1 MAMGSNTAKAV
12 LKGDAAR
19 AERWELPDVDGA
31 LVGGFGRDGGTDL
44 PTAKRLEAL
53 QQQAWDEGFALG
65 RREGRAQGQAEARAR
80 VETEHAQTMRR
91 MRALFDVLAHPLAKL
106 DEEVEQAVADLAM
119 LVARHLVRREL
130 KADPGEVIGVV
141 REAIG
146 MLPVSARNPRIHL
159 NPEDV
164 DLVREVLSLDESVPG
179 WRIEA
184 DPLVSRGGCL
194 VETATSFIDATVEAR
209 LAALIARAFGGDR
222 STDR

>member
-1 MAMGSNTAKAV
+1 MASNAAKAV

-31 LVGGFGRDGGTDL
+31 LVGAFGRDGGTDL

-65 RREGRAQGQAEARAR
+65 RREGRAQGHTEARAR
-80 VETEHAQTMRR
+80 VETEHAQAMRR
-91 MRALFDVLAHPLAKL
+91 LRALFDVLAHPLARL
-106 DEEVEQAVADLAM
+106 DEEVEVAVADLAM

-130 KADPGEVIGVV
+130 KAERGEVIGVV

-164 DLVREVLSLDESVPG
+164 ELVRDVLALDESVPG

-194 VETATSFIDATVEAR
+194 VETATSFIDATVESR
-209 LAALIARAFGGDR
+209 LTAIVARAFGGER
-222 STDR
+222 STDRGA